1 MKYSDFKLLTPIE
14 YEEMLTPNIPFNLYY
29 VSKILEATKSPHHK
43 FYLTNIKENP
53 KSIKASEYE
62 IPDNYESKVVCNLL
76 YFHED
81 EELMDSVPDKRLLN
95 CYYIVKPI
103 QDKQGVYKYKNV
115 ENIDSISISVWASLI
130 TCYLKP
136 TGVSADTADA
146 FKDFV
151 SNI

>member
-62 IPDNYESKVVCNLL
+62 IPAPSLRTEQVEYDSGVGTLPVSKIETTLSITFLCCN
-76 YFHED
+76 
-81 EELMDSVPDKRLLN
+81 V
-95 CYYIVKPI
+95 I
-103 QDKQGVYKYKNV
+103 
-115 ENIDSISISVWASLI
+115 LI
-130 TCYLKP
+130 L
-136 TGVSADTADA
+136 
-146 FKDFV
+146 FFL
-151 SNI
+151 